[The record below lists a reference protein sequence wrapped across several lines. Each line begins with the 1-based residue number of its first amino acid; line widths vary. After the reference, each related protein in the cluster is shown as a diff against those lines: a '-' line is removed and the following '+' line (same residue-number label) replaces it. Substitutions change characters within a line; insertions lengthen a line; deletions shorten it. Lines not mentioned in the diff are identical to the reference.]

1 MKAGGATAMSIP
13 HGGLVAGYE
22 RGRGGAMAG
31 ERSNASSEAN
41 EGVMCASLLPLLLV
55 LSGPLRPISLSMGLI
70 SAQVRPPLDWFRF

>member
-1 MKAGGATAMSIP
+1 MRGEEVTA
-13 HGGLVAGYE
+13 A
-22 RGRGGAMAG
+22 AMAG